1 MTSYELLLTKKKYC
15 DKIIGKGSVNME
27 KKLYFLIA
35 LAHLAVPISL
45 LTPIITIT
53 ETKVGIG
60 GTTVVEM
67 YNINFFQY
75 FLYDVYS
82 TLAIFMLI
90 FSVVELLGA
99 VNGFYAAF
107 TKKPNHVS
115 YKASF
120 YLGFSS
126 AVMAALQAGSNS
138 YAFFFICV
146 ISFLVISFCSIK
158 LMKSDGK

>member
-1 MTSYELLLTKKKYC
+1 MACC
-15 DKIIGKGSVNME
+15 DKIIWKGSANME
-27 KKLYFLIA
+27 KRLYFLIA

-53 ETKVGIG
+53 ETRVGIDG
-60 GTTVVEM
+60 ATAVEM

-75 FLYDVYS
+75 FLYDIYS

-90 FSVVELLGA
+90 FSIVELLGA
-99 VNGFYAAF
+99 ANAFYSVF

-115 YKASF
+115 YKISF

-126 AVMAALQAGSNS
+126 AVMAALQSGSKS

-146 ISFLVISFCSIK
+146 ISFLIISFSSIK
-158 LMKSDGK
+158 LMKSDVR

>member
-1 MTSYELLLTKKKYC
+1 M
-15 DKIIGKGSVNME
+15 
-27 KKLYFLIA
+27 A
-35 LAHLAVPISL
+35 LFQFWL
-45 LTPIITIT
+45 
-53 ETKVGIG
+53 
-60 GTTVVEM
+60 
-67 YNINFFQY
+67 NFFQY

-82 TLAIFMLI
+82 TLAIFMLV
-90 FSVVELLGA
+90 FLVVELLGA

-115 YKASF
+115 YKISF

-126 AVMAALQAGSNS
+126 AVMAALQSGSKS

-158 LMKSDGK
+158 LMKADDK

>member
-1 MTSYELLLTKKKYC
+1 MLSYELLLTKNKYC
-15 DKIIGKGSVNME
+15 DKIIGKGSANME
-27 KKLYFLIA
+27 KKLYLIIA

-45 LTPIITIT
+45 LTPIITMT
-53 ETKVGIG
+53 ETKVGMG
-60 GTTVVEM
+60 GATEIEM

-75 FLYDVYS
+75 FLYDIYS
-82 TLAIFMLI
+82 TLAIFMLV

-99 VNGFYAAF
+99 ANAFYSVF

-115 YKASF
+115 YKISF

-158 LMKSDGK
+158 LMKSDDK